1 MCLKPLTALRE
12 RQIKVPDDL
21 SIVGFDDPLWARHLD
36 PALTVVTQP
45 IFEMAKT
52 ANALLLSLLQGPE
65 AIRLEVFS
73 ADLLIRQSAAPL
85 KDQ

>member
-1 MCLKPLTALRE
+1 MGTPPRPRAHGRK
-12 RQIKVPDDL
+12 
-21 SIVGFDDPLWARHLD
+21 
-36 PALTVVTQP
+36 TQP

-65 AIRLEVFS
+65 AIRLEVLS